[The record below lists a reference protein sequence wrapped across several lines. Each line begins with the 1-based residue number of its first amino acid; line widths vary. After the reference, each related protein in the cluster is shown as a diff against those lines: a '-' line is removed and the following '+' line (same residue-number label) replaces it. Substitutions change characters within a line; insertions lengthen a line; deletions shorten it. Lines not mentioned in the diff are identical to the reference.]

1 MSGQLAH
8 PIPLQ
13 RARTPAHLESEI
25 TTLWGHI
32 TAATHRFLELVAEF
46 DRIEGWAGDG
56 LPSCAHWLN
65 LHCGIGSVAAREKV
79 RVARALETLPKIGEA
94 FRCGQVSYSKVRA
107 MTRVATPETQDTL
120 LNIALH
126 GTASH
131 MERLVREFRK
141 AERLEEARLAEHKHR
156 ERYLR
161 FGYDEDESL
170 MIYAKL
176 PPEVGEVIKQAIE
189 AAMALADEGSAER
202 SASGASAESSE
213 ETNLEDPAGARRA
226 DAMRLVAEAFLA
238 REAERCPSSADR
250 YQVVV
255 HIDQRLLSEGCC
267 QHDSGPHEHGR
278 SEIESE
284 CSLTIET
291 ARRLACDSALVGL
304 VEDRHG
310 DPLNVGRKTRAIS
323 PAMKRA
329 LKARDG
335 GCRFPGCDRARFTEG
350 HHVRHWADG
359 GETKLSNL
367 ITLCRFHHRLVHEG
381 GFGLQATDDGVFVFS
396 APDGRRLDEF
406 GRTGQRFRGSML
418 PVLNA
423 ARGVTIK
430 RAPGWHGERMQYWW
444 AVESMQWERRVGIA

>member
-1 MSGQLAH
+1 
-8 PIPLQ
+8 
-13 RARTPAHLESEI
+13 
-25 TTLWGHI
+25 
-32 TAATHRFLELVAEF
+32 
-46 DRIEGWAGDG
+46 
-56 LPSCAHWLN
+56 
-65 LHCGIGSVAAREKV
+65 
-79 RVARALETLPKIGEA
+79 
-94 FRCGQVSYSKVRA
+94 
-107 MTRVATPETQDTL
+107 
-120 LNIALH
+120 
-126 GTASH
+126 
-131 MERLVREFRK
+131 
-141 AERLEEARLAEHKHR
+141 
-156 ERYLR
+156 
-161 FGYDEDESL
+161 
-170 MIYAKL
+170 
-176 PPEVGEVIKQAIE
+176 
-189 AAMALADEGSAER
+189 
-202 SASGASAESSE
+202 
-213 ETNLEDPAGARRA
+213 
-226 DAMRLVAEAFLA
+226 MRLVAEAFLA

-267 QHDSGPHEHGR
+267 HQDSGPHEHGR

-284 CSLTIET
+284 CSLAIET

-359 GETKLSNL
+359 GATKLSNL

-396 APDGRRLDEF
+396 APDGRRLDES

-423 ARGVTIK
+423 ARGVEIEQ
-430 RAPGWHGERMQYWW
+430 APGWNGERMQYWW
-444 AVESMQWERRVGIA
+444 AVESMQWERRVGMA